1 VAQLIGRPASAIVVT
16 TPQDVAL
23 ADVRRSI
30 TFCQQLHLQVLGVVE
45 NMSGFVCPHCGKT
58 TDLFKSGGGALL
70 AQEMGVPFLGK
81 VPLDPQVVNSGDAG
95 TPFVQRFAESP
106 AAQAFAEVARPILL
120 KLQETQSQTSV
131 DTEHSRHMKIAIPH
145 ENGRLHGHFGGCREF
160 ALIDLDTEKKV
171 ALRTEVLPAPDHQ
184 PGAFPRWLREK
195 GVEVVIAGGI
205 GKRALEI
212 FSRHGI
218 TVRAGTPDARIQ
230 DLVASFLSGQLTASP
245 EGCEHH
251 GHDHGHSHH
260 HHHGHCHEH
269 EAEDSH

>member
-1 VAQLIGRPASAIVVT
+1 
-16 TPQDVAL
+16 
-23 ADVRRSI
+23 
-30 TFCQQLHLQVLGVVE
+30 
-45 NMSGFVCPHCGKT
+45 
-58 TDLFKSGGGALL
+58 
-70 AQEMGVPFLGK
+70 
-81 VPLDPQVVNSGDAG
+81 
-95 TPFVQRFAESP
+95 
-106 AAQAFAEVARPILL
+106 
-120 KLQETQSQTSV
+120 
-131 DTEHSRHMKIAIPH
+131 
-145 ENGRLHGHFGGCREF
+145 
-160 ALIDLDTEKKV
+160 V

-205 GKRALEI
+205 GKRALGI

-269 EAEDSH
+269 EAEDRH